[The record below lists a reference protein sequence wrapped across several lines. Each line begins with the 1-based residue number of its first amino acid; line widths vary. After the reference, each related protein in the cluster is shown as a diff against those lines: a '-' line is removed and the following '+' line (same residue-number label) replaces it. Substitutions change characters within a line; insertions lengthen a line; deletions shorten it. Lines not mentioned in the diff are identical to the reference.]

1 MDVLR
6 ANSATIYAITRIVVG
21 FLFTIHGVEKMFG
34 VISLDEPVALLSLRG
49 VAGVIELVAG
59 ALICLGLKTSWAA
72 FISSG
77 QMAVAY
83 FYAHQPQA
91 FWFRENGGELS
102 ILYCFIFLYF
112 AAKGSGIL
120 SIDHTMKQNAGSD
133 NVPT

>member
-120 SIDHTMKQNAGSD
+120 SLDLTIGWQQ
-133 NVPT
+133 

>member
-49 VAGVIELVAG
+49 AAGVIELVAG

-120 SIDHTMKQNAGSD
+120 SLDHTMTHSESD
-133 NVPT
+133 TVPK

>member
-83 FYAHQPQA
+83 FYAHQPRA
-91 FWFRENGGELS
+91 FWPLENDGERS

-120 SIDHTMKQNAGSD
+120 SLDHTMTRSD
-133 NVPT
+133 DDTRTA

>member
-34 VISLDEPVALLSLRG
+34 VISLDEPVALFSLRG
-49 VAGVIELVAG
+49 AAGVIELVAG

-91 FWFRENGGELS
+91 FRFRENGGELS

-120 SIDHTMKQNAGSD
+120 SLDRVNETKRS
-133 NVPT
+133 

>member
-120 SIDHTMKQNAGSD
+120 SLDRVNETKRS
-133 NVPT
+133 

>member
-49 VAGVIELVAG
+49 AAGVIELVAG

-112 AAKGSGIL
+112 AFMLYGIL
-120 SIDHTMKQNAGSD
+120 SVVHTIGWQQ
-133 NVPT
+133 

>member
-49 VAGVIELVAG
+49 AAGVIELVAG

-120 SIDHTMKQNAGSD
+120 SLDHTIGWQQ
-133 NVPT
+133 

>member
-83 FYAHQPQA
+83 FYAHQPRA
-91 FWFRENGGELS
+91 FWPLENDGERS

-120 SIDHTMKQNAGSD
+120 SLDHTMTRSD
-133 NVPT
+133 DDTSTA

>member
-112 AAKGSGIL
+112 AAKGSGTL
-120 SIDHTMKQNAGSD
+120 SLDHTMAGSND
-133 NVPT
+133 DTGTV

>member
-120 SIDHTMKQNAGSD
+120 SLDHTIGWQQ
-133 NVPT
+133 

>member
-59 ALICLGLKTSWAA
+59 AFICLGLKTSWAA

-91 FWFRENGGELS
+91 FWFRENGGEL
-102 ILYCFIFLYF
+102 
-112 AAKGSGIL
+112 
-120 SIDHTMKQNAGSD
+120 
-133 NVPT
+133 

>member
-120 SIDHTMKQNAGSD
+120 SLDHTMAGSND
-133 NVPT
+133 DTGTG

>member
-34 VISLDEPVALLSLRG
+34 VISLDEPVALFSLRG
-49 VAGVIELVAG
+49 AAGVIELVAG

-120 SIDHTMKQNAGSD
+120 SLDRVNATKRS
-133 NVPT
+133 